1 MDIASTLN
9 TIHDFSYPSL
19 FHGGMAAK
27 DLSPGVNIGVWD
39 TRRTYFQSPW
49 RNFGVGFMRNAPWGI
64 SLFWSRFSWRHTS
77 SERMVTRDTITAIAH
92 HHARNPKRLAYS
104 MTNKALD
111 RLIFLPL
118 EQF

>member
-1 MDIASTLN
+1 MLLLLILSNLSMDIASTLN

-49 RNFGVGFMRNAPWGI
+49 RNFG
-64 SLFWSRFSWRHTS
+64 
-77 SERMVTRDTITAIAH
+77 MVSAKCT
-92 HHARNPKRLAYS
+92 LV
-104 MTNKALD
+104 
-111 RLIFLPL
+111 
-118 EQF
+118 